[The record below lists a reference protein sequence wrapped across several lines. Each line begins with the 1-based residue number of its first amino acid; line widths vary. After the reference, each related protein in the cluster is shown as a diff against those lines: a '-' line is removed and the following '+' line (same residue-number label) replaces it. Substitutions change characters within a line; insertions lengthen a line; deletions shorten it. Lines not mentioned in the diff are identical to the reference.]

1 MGHVARITMTA
12 QSGEIIETVTTS
24 EVWNIKMDNAAPK
37 NIILSKYE
45 PNEVLKVFNLE
56 RTPKSEGQ
64 TVG

>member
-1 MGHVARITMTA
+1 MTA
-12 QSGEIIETVTTS
+12 QSGEIIEMVTTS

-45 PNEVLKVFNLE
+45 PNEVLNVFNLE
-56 RTPKSEGQ
+56 RTPKSEGK